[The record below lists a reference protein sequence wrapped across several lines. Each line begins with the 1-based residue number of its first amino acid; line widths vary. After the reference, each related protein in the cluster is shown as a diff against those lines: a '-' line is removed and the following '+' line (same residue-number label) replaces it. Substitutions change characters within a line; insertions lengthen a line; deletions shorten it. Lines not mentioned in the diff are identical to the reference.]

1 MANKPARIKKP
12 AAIPTMALG
21 NTATA
26 EIRQAIKAR
35 GPRASV
41 AEVVAQFKA
50 KGVNVTRTQVATI
63 KQALFDDQAISGR
76 NTRPT
81 SAIHARHSVAK
92 KKSAGAGTKRVDR
105 PSKKAP
111 TKGRTATASAG
122 SKKKATKRP
131 LKNALRMP
139 HA

>member
-1 MANKPARIKKP
+1 MAKRPARIKKP

-21 NTATA
+21 NSATA

-35 GPRASV
+35 GPKASV
-41 AEVVAQFKA
+41 AEVVAQFKG
-50 KGVNVTRTQVATI
+50 KGVNVSRTQVATV
-63 KQALFDDQAISGR
+63 KQSLFENQEVSGR

-81 SAIHARHSVAK
+81 AAIHARHSVAK
-92 KKSAGAGTKRVDR
+92 KKTAGAGTARVDR
-105 PSKKAP
+105 ATKKA
-111 TKGRTATASAG
+111 ATTSRAAKASAAP
-122 SKKKATKRP
+122 KKKTAKRP